1 DYRDDLKIKKIKKNL
16 ASFLDD
22 VELEMFTFEQDD
34 TELLLELAKNNIEFV
49 KVDFDIMLKTKY
61 DLYRFLNL
69 LGYSEYDFVH
79 IGDVVTQNRGNLV
92 TKFINTISDS
102 LLIGDKTGKVT
113 EGFMA
118 MRGAME
124 HSSACIF
131 PENIG
136 KAVSDYSWRETMV
149 KRLYL
154 ARKVELEEFY
164 KEQAKQEARN
174 KKT

>member
-1 DYRDDLKIKKIKKNL
+1 MSSNISDFFTKCNMKRYCEVKIGEGETEMVLPFCFDVSKIIMTTDNTEDFLLDYRDDLKIKKIKKNL

-22 VELEMFTFEQDD
+22 VALEMFTFEQDD

-102 LLIGDKTGKVT
+102 LLIKNSGTIAT
-113 EGFMA
+113 
-118 MRGAME
+118 R
-124 HSSACIF
+124 
-131 PENIG
+131 
-136 KAVSDYSWRETMV
+136 
-149 KRLYL
+149 
-154 ARKVELEEFY
+154 
-164 KEQAKQEARN
+164 
-174 KKT
+174 